1 MRGACSFPKNHVPEI
16 GVFLRQLRQTFRTDA
31 IRGVAFREILASVLP
46 PFLRDEAGLVGS
58 DSVQPL
64 VALGLGE
71 YSEKG
76 VVADFVV
83 QNVVELG
90 LGGKFEKHD
99 HVEFFVLVI
108 QPLGA
113 RGRGLVLE
121 HGQIGGQSAVGIVA
135 DGLDARVVPLGQ
147 AAHSLDDLIFADDI
161 LTVEIGDEQVIE
173 GMEEGLIG
181 LEAGETDTLT
191 IPPEKAY
198 GEPSDDQVQE
208 FATEELREMLGGQT
222 PEEGAYLEAQN
233 GRQGE
238 VVHVDEEVVRVD
250 FNPAL
255 AGETLTFDVEIV
267 DVN

>member
-1 MRGACSFPKNHVPEI
+1 VTIDTGDSVTLEYTGRLDDDT
-16 GVFLRQLRQTFRTDA
+16 VFDTSRQS
-31 IRGVAFREILASVLP
+31 VAE
-46 PFLRDEAGLVGS
+46 EAGLAEA
-58 DSVQPL
+58 QPDR
-64 VALGLGE
+64 E
-71 YSEKG
+71 Y
-76 VVADFVV
+76 A
-83 QNVVELG
+83 
-90 LGGKFEKHD
+90 
-99 HVEFFVLVI
+99 
-108 QPLGA
+108 P
-113 RGRGLVLE
+113 
-121 HGQIGGQSAVGIVA
+121 
-135 DGLDARVVPLGQ
+135 
-147 AAHSLDDLIFADDI
+147 
-161 LTVEIGDEQVIE
+161 LTVEIGEEQVIE

-198 GEPSDDQVQE
+198 GEPSDEQIQE
-208 FATEELREMLGGQT
+208 FETAELREMLGGQT